1 MYRMKKYQRVKR
13 GIKAK
18 LLMGIIIPLF
28 IVLVLVGTILYQNV
42 MKNFNMLVEEEITS
56 QACLG
61 KEKIENM
68 FNQYYVTADMMTES
82 SNIRRILNDVRENKK
97 DFQQSELFQYT
108 VNELKRIQDRD
119 DLIQAA
125 WIVDI
130 QNEQLLRSDGFQSG
144 LGWKDMESRPW
155 YSVLMEQKKTTLSKA
170 YNAAGTNELIVSVA
184 TLIYQG
190 NELIG
195 ICGLNIN
202 LERLKENI
210 AEVQVGQTGYLV
222 VIDRDDVIIRHPR
235 AELELKD
242 VEEAGYSE
250 KMVAA
255 IRGNQNTEVIHYSVN
270 ENKYYG
276 SAQSLDKMGWKL
288 IGVIPELEI
297 KSQQKGVQNI
307 IVLGFAFCILALV
320 GICLQVATSVV
331 KPIKYLTDVTEQLAA
346 GNFNVDATVKSS
358 DEVGVLSQNVQSVVD
373 NLNTYITYVDEVT
386 EVLGEIGNGNLV
398 FELHQE
404 YDGQFEKLKNGL
416 LYVQQTLSD
425 TLLQIQNASNQ
436 VAIGT
441 EQVANGAQV
450 LAEGATEQAHS
461 IESLHNV
468 VQDIAQ
474 KVELGAAQTV
484 DMNQQVGEIR
494 SSIQKS
500 DEQTK
505 QMLIAMENI
514 AKQSDEV
521 RKIIK
526 TIEDIAFQTNIL
538 ALNAAIEA
546 ARAGNMGKGFAVVA
560 NEVRDLAIKSS
571 AAANDTNVLIEN
583 TILAVDEGG
592 EIANCNVTLL
602 NEIVKDVEDVAKAI
616 QDATI
621 NYSEQSEQLR
631 EVTKEIEN
639 ISSVVQS
646 NSATSEESAA
656 TSEELAGQ
664 AQAMQEQ
671 VAKFTL
677 G

>member
-1 MYRMKKYQRVKR
+1 MRKQKNVKR

-28 IVLVLVGTILYQNV
+28 VVLVLVGTVLYQNV
-42 MKNFNMLVEEEITS
+42 MKNFNMLVEEEIQS
-56 QACLG
+56 QASLG

-68 FNQYYVTADMMTES
+68 FNQYYVTADMMTQS
-82 SNIRRILNDVRENKK
+82 SNIRRILLDAIENKK
-97 DFQQSELFQYT
+97 EFSKSELYQYT

-130 QNEQLLRSDGFQSG
+130 NNAQLLRSDGYQSG
-144 LGWKDMESRPW
+144 LGWKDMEERPW
-155 YSVLMEQKKTTLSKA
+155 YSVLMEQKKTILSKA

-184 TLIYQG
+184 TLIYNG
-190 NELIG
+190 NDIIG

-202 LERLKENI
+202 IDRLKENI
-210 AEVQVGQTGYLV
+210 AAVHVGQTGYLV
-222 VIDRDDVIIRHPR
+222 VVDRDNAIVRHPR
-235 AELELKD
+235 AEIETKGI
-242 VEEAGYSE
+242 EEAGYSE
-250 KMVAA
+250 EMVNA
-255 IRGNQNTEVIHYSVN
+255 IKGNQNTDVLFYSVGN
-270 ENKYYG
+270 NKYYG
-276 SAQSLDKMGWKL
+276 SAQYLDKMGWKI
-288 IGVIPELEI
+288 IGVIPEPEI
-297 KSQQKGVQNI
+297 TAQKQGVKNI
-307 IVLGFAFCILALV
+307 ILLGFSFCILALI
-320 GICLQVATSVV
+320 GICLKVATSVV
-331 KPIKYLTDVTEQLAA
+331 KPIQYLTDVTEQLAA
-346 GNFNVDATVKSS
+346 GNFDVDATAKSN
-358 DEVGVLSQNVQSVVD
+358 DEVGALSKNVQSVVD

-386 EVLGEIGNGNLV
+386 DVLDEIGKGNLV
-398 FELHQE
+398 FELHQA
-404 YDGQFEKLKNGL
+404 YDGQFEKLKIAL
-416 LYVQQTLSD
+416 LNVQRTLSD

-436 VAIGT
+436 VAVGT

-461 IESLHNV
+461 IESLHNAI
-468 VQDIAQ
+468 QDISG
-474 KVELGAAQTV
+474 KVETGATQTV
-484 DMNQQVGEIR
+484 DMNRQVGEIR
-494 SSIQKS
+494 KSIKKS

-505 QMLIAMENI
+505 QMLVAMENI

-571 AAANDTNVLIEN
+571 AAASNTNTLIEN

-592 EIANCNVTLL
+592 EIANINVTLL
-602 NEIVKDVEDVAKAI
+602 DAIVKDVEEVAKAI
-616 QDATI
+616 DEATVS
-621 NYSEQSEQLR
+621 YGEQSEQLR

-671 VAKFTL
+671 VARFTL
-677 G
+677 LH

>member
-1 MYRMKKYQRVKR
+1 MRKQTKVKR

-28 IVLVLVGTILYQNV
+28 IVLVLVGTVLYREVMSNV
-42 MKNFNMLVEEEITS
+42 NRLVEDEIQS
-56 QACLG
+56 QASLG
-61 KEKIENM
+61 KEKIENV
-68 FNQYYVTADMMTES
+68 FNQYYVTVDMMTQS
-82 SNIRRILNDVRENKK
+82 SNIRRILLDVLENKREFNK
-97 DFQQSELFQYT
+97 SELFQFT

-130 QNEQLLRSDGFQSG
+130 DNAQLLRSDGFQSG

-155 YSVLMEQKKTTLSKA
+155 YGVLMEQKKTILSKA
-170 YNAAGTNELIVSVA
+170 YSAAGTNELIVSVA
-184 TLIYQG
+184 TLIYNN
-190 NELIG
+190 NEVIG

-202 LERLKENI
+202 MDKLKENI
-210 AEVQVGQTGYLV
+210 ADVHVGQTGYLV
-222 VIDRDDVIIRHPR
+222 VVDRENTIVYHPR
-235 AELELKD
+235 TEIETKD
-242 VEEAGYSE
+242 IQEAGYSE
-250 KMVAA
+250 TMVDA
-255 IRGNQNTEVIHYSVN
+255 IKNNKDVGVIFYSVGD
-270 ENKYYG
+270 NKYYG
-276 SAQSLDKMGWKL
+276 NPQFLEKMGWKI
-288 IGVIPELEI
+288 IGVIPEPEI
-297 KSQQKGVQNI
+297 TAQKKGIQNI
-307 IVLGFAFCILALV
+307 ILLGFSFCILALV
-320 GICLQVATSVV
+320 GICLKVASSVV
-331 KPIKYLTDVTEQLAA
+331 KPIQYLTGVTEQLAA
-346 GNFNVDATVKSS
+346 GNFDVDATVKSN
-358 DEVGVLSQNVQSVVD
+358 DEVGALSKNVQSVVD

-386 EVLGEIGNGNLV
+386 DVLEEVGHGNLV
-398 FELHQE
+398 FELHQT
-404 YDGQFEKLKNGL
+404 YDGQFSKLKTAL
-416 LYVQQTLSD
+416 LHVQETLSN

-436 VAIGT
+436 VAVGT

-461 IESLHNV
+461 IESLHNAI
-468 VQDIAQ
+468 QDISE
-474 KVELGAAQTV
+474 KVETGATQTV
-484 DMNQQVGEIR
+484 DMNRQVGEIR
-494 SSIQKS
+494 KSIRKS

-505 QMLIAMENI
+505 QMLVAMENI

-571 AAANDTNVLIEN
+571 AAASNTNTLIEN

-592 EIANCNVTLL
+592 EIANINVTLL
-602 NEIVKDVEDVAKAI
+602 DAIVKDVEEVAKAI
-616 QDATI
+616 NEATLS
-621 NYSEQSEQLR
+621 YGEQSEQLR
-631 EVTKEIEN
+631 EVTREIEN

-671 VAKFTL
+671 VARFTL
-677 G
+677 LH